1 MAKYVDV
8 QVPILPGA
16 TATGPV
22 KVVYT
27 NSSTT
32 TAAADGKLTD
42 TGGTP
47 NFTANVVVGDYV
59 FITTAVG
66 AFPIRSFSIVT
77 AVDSASVLSISG
89 RGNTG
94 VTGLSA
100 SGTAYSIV
108 AAANVYDCDKVAGG
122 FISPGNA
129 PSGVQVGDVWCNQTT
144 NLNYRVT
151 EVVSNTKIK
160 LDTPGACLDGDDFF
174 LLTDRADGGN
184 VKVRVD
190 NATLIRGNA
199 ADGETTIHYKKLS
212 STDQKLAL
220 TLGDAPSSAKD
231 VFSTQFKKS
240 AEMVMQDSWR
250 YASITMPYVP
260 SDGTQGIQWISTFT
274 WS

>member
-1 MAKYVDV
+1 MTKYVDV
-8 QVPILPGA
+8 QVPILDSS
-16 TATGPV
+16 TATGPA

-32 TAAADGKLTD
+32 SAAADGKLTD
-42 TGGTP
+42 TNGTP

-66 AFPIRSFSIVT
+66 AFPVRSFSIVT
-77 AVDSASVLSISG
+77 AVDSDSVLSISG

-100 SGTAYSIV
+100 SGTAYTIV
-108 AAANVYDCDKVAGG
+108 AAANVYDCDLSGGG
-122 FISPGNA
+122 FIQLNR
-129 PSGVQVGDVWCNQTT
+129 PSGVQVDDVWCNTTT

-160 LDTPGACLDGDDFF
+160 LDTPGACIVSDTFF
-174 LLTDRADGGN
+174 LLTDRAEGGN
-184 VKVRVD
+184 YKVRVD

-199 ADGETTIHYKKLS
+199 SNGQTTVHYKRG
-212 STDQKLAL
+212 STSQKLAMD
-220 TLGDAPSSAKD
+220 LGDAPSSAKD

-240 AEMVMQDSWR
+240 AEMVMQDSWK

-260 SDGTQGIQWISTFT
+260 SDGTQGIQWIDTFT
-274 WS
+274 YS

>member
-8 QVPILPGA
+8 QVPILAGS
-16 TATGPV
+16 TATGPAL
-22 KVVYT
+22 KD
-27 NSSTT
+27 SGTT
-32 TAAADGKLTD
+32 DGAVAGKLTD
-42 TGGTP
+42 SSQ
-47 NFTANVVVGDYV
+47 NFLTTVAVGDYV

-66 AFPIRSFSIVT
+66 AFPVRSFSIVS
-77 AVDSASVLSISG
+77 AVDSDTALSISG
-89 RGNTG
+89 AGNTG

-108 AAANVYDCDKVAGG
+108 AAANVYDCDLSGGG
-122 FISPGNA
+122 FVINTSPG
-129 PSGVQVGDVWCNQTT
+129 SGVQVEDVWCNTAT
-144 NLNYRVT
+144 NINYRVT

-160 LDTPGACLDGDDFF
+160 LDTPGACLTGDDFF

-184 VKVRVD
+184 YKVRVD

-199 ADGETTIHYKKLS
+199 SSGQTTVHYKRG
-212 STDQKLAL
+212 STSQKLAMD
-220 TLGDAPSSAKD
+220 LGDAPSSAKD

-260 SDGTQGIQWISTFT
+260 SDGTQGIQWIDTFT
-274 WS
+274 YS

>member
-1 MAKYVDV
+1 MAKYVNV
-8 QVPILPGA
+8 QVPILPSA
-16 TATGPV
+16 AATGPAV
-22 KVVYT
+22 KD
-27 NSSTT
+27 SGTT
-32 TAAADGKLTD
+32 DGAVSGKLTD
-42 TGGTP
+42 STQ
-47 NFTANVVVGDYV
+47 NFVTTVAVGDYV

-66 AFPIRSFSIVT
+66 AFPVRSFSIVT
-77 AVDSASVLSISG
+77 AVDSDTALSISG
-89 RGNTG
+89 AGNTG

-108 AAANVYDCDKVAGG
+108 AAANVYDCDKSGGG
-122 FISPGNA
+122 FIASGNA
-129 PSGVQVGDVWCNQTT
+129 PSSVQVDDVWCNTTT

-151 EVVSNTKIK
+151 EVVSDTKIK
-160 LDTPGACLDGDDFF
+160 LDTPGACLNGDDFF
-174 LLTDRADGGN
+174 LLSDRADGGN

-199 ADGETTIHYKKLS
+199 ANGETTIHYKKLS